1 MSSVVL
7 LSGSP
12 DAVLGAARASEG
24 PGSVAWA
31 LLSSSWSSRRWC
43 FPPSP
48 KEILRVELAPGAQH
62 IALGAVVPREAVQ
75 PVCRPATSA
84 QASFPAGTPR
94 GLCSALAGSRGCA
107 RPSAGSASGRRPS
120 RGQLSCRGPA
130 TAASALPGRW
140 TPAPAVPSEGRSVP
154 PAWGPWTGPPSPPH
168 CRTRKESSPGRKWT
182 GRGRSLHSHFHCF
195 CVREKPPGL
204 PGPGSWFWD
213 GTPPAGSCLC
223 FSCLAQLCR
232 GLLCFVPRV
241 DAFEVDSIV
250 EGETPG
256 GLQGGWRGPWLRCAA
271 SGG

>member
-120 RGQLSCRGPA
+120 RGQLSCRALPPPPQHCRDVGHPLLLCHLKGALCPPPGVRGLGLLPLLTVGLEKKVVPDGSGRVGGGLSTATSTVSASGRSPLDCRALAPGFGMEHRPLGPA
-130 TAASALPGRW
+130 CAS
-140 TPAPAVPSEGRSVP
+140 
-154 PAWGPWTGPPSPPH
+154 PAW
-168 CRTRKESSPGRKWT
+168 
-182 GRGRSLHSHFHCF
+182 RSC
-195 CVREKPPGL
+195 
-204 PGPGSWFWD
+204 
-213 GTPPAGSCLC
+213 AGDFFALC
-223 FSCLAQLCR
+223 H
-232 GLLCFVPRV
+232 GWMLLRLT
-241 DAFEVDSIV
+241 A
-250 EGETPG
+250 
-256 GLQGGWRGPWLRCAA
+256 L
-271 SGG
+271 

>member
-1 MSSVVL
+1 MLPSVPEGDPA
-7 LSGSP
+7 SGVGTRRAAHRSRRC
-12 DAVLGAARASEG
+12 GAARSCAASMSARDF
-24 PGSVAWA
+24 GSGLLPRGNSTGLVLSARWVTWLRQAFRWLRLWA
-31 LLSSSWSSRRWC
+31 QAVPR
-43 FPPSP
+43 
-48 KEILRVELAPGAQH
+48 
-62 IALGAVVPREAVQ
+62 AVVLP
-75 PVCRPATSA
+75 
-84 QASFPAGTPR
+84 
-94 GLCSALAGSRGCA
+94 
-107 RPSAGSASGRRPS
+107 
-120 RGQLSCRGPA
+120 GPA